1 MKNFKLPNRIKN
13 EHEFA
18 KLLRWRYLMS
28 NARNKEFVKFLLL
41 DIEEVSMY
49 YNFEILQKEIEQLE
63 FHLEGFKNNSQFVAV
78 IKNDE
83 TRELVQGKVFT
94 VHQFFF

>member
-1 MKNFKLPNRIKN
+1 MKKIKLPEQIKN

-28 NARNKEFVKFLLL
+28 NTRNKEFVKFLLL
-41 DIEEVSMY
+41 DLDEISLY
-49 YNFEILQKEIEQLE
+49 YDFEILKKEIEALD
-63 FHLEGFKNNSQFVAV
+63 FHLEGFENNSQFVAV

-83 TRELVQGKVFT
+83 VRKLVQGRVFT